1 VTSEPLNTQIIVDGI
16 PQNRNT
22 PAQISLPPGQH
33 TIAVQM
39 KGYVMEGAAREITLE
54 SNLKQPLRFILKKE
68 Q

>member
-1 VTSEPLNTQIIVDGI
+1 
-16 PQNRNT
+16 
-22 PAQISLPPGQH
+22 
-33 TIAVQM
+33 M